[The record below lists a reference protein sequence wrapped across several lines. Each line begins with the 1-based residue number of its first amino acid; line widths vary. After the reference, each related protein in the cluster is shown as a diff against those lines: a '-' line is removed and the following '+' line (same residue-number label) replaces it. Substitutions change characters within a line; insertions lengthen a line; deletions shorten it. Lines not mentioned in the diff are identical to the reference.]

1 MVILKKNQQLHRNSF
16 PKAPCDI
23 PLGDLGQGKKRA
35 FENWREKGSDFQ
47 TVIQLDRI
55 LFVLDIEHLPLVTLL
70 NNVTLVKGK
79 DPQIVKQQ
87 MEPNTGVA

>member
-1 MVILKKNQQLHRNSF
+1 M
-16 PKAPCDI
+16 
-23 PLGDLGQGKKRA
+23 
-35 FENWREKGSDFQ
+35 
-47 TVIQLDRI
+47 
-55 LFVLDIEHLPLVTLL
+55 FVLDIEHLPLVTLL